1 MNEETIKRF
10 FEALDALPSGDRVAL
25 KRAAGSMLE
34 DANGRAIRIF
44 YQCLPHAVAQW
55 QESRWFAA
63 GCLHCLWDANTKGR
77 VRLVQALYQLGLD
90 ANISESMGHRLENLL
105 DLTWER
111 DGYML
116 TKLGRLIKLVRSKAI
131 AIDCEDLL
139 RDLIYWNSDS
149 QRVQRKWARGL
160 YGKSEDE
167 ETERK
172 ETHHAL

>member
-1 MNEETIKRF
+1 
-10 FEALDALPSGDRVAL
+10 
-25 KRAAGSMLE
+25 
-34 DANGRAIRIF
+34 
-44 YQCLPHAVAQW
+44 
-55 QESRWFAA
+55 
-63 GCLHCLWDANTKGR
+63 
-77 VRLVQALYQLGLD
+77 
-90 ANISESMGHRLENLL
+90 
-105 DLTWER
+105 
-111 DGYML
+111 ML
-116 TKLGRLIKLVRSKAI
+116 TKLWRLIKLVRSKAI